1 MKTSNLP
8 ALVAALALA
17 GGSFV
22 TNAAETE
29 DDRCVVPEAPEI
41 PDGSTAPEAELAK
54 AQRNVK
60 FYLAEGD
67 AFLACLDKKERA
79 LEGDESDEAL
89 EKRALIVH
97 LHNQFVS
104 QMHSV
109 GDRFNEAVRA
119 YKAR

>member
-1 MKTSNLP
+1 MRTSKR
-8 ALVAALALA
+8 AVLVALAFAA
-17 GGSFV
+17 GTFPSH
-22 TNAAETE
+22 AAETE
-29 DDRCVVPEAPEI
+29 DRRCVVPEAPEI
-41 PDGSTAPEAELAK
+41 PDGSTAPEAELAE
-54 AQRNVK
+54 AQRKVK

-67 AFLACLDKKERA
+67 AFLACLNEKERA